1 MPGDETPG
9 HRAVRFL
16 ASPPRSR
23 SWRLKEATFAILA
36 IRQFNYMVS
45 TAYLLERSTTDGL
58 NDESLG
64 NRHVEE
70 FWDMANTSIRPGF
83 SD

>member
-1 MPGDETPG
+1 
-9 HRAVRFL
+9 
-16 ASPPRSR
+16 
-23 SWRLKEATFAILA
+23 
-36 IRQFNYMVS
+36 MVS

-70 FWDMANTSIRPGF
+70 FLDMANTSIRPGF